1 MIEVARGR
9 RLLCIFYGTTRI
21 YQIMSEVGV
30 HLVLTCSLIMKLFR
44 VVKRAERICSSSIQ
58 WNVYHCPDFHQPAL
72 GFIFLEQE
80 AANKVEVE
88 EKPTLRRKQPASP
101 GMVTDQ
107 FRDRMANWLLY
118 KGVNDHT
125 KKYCQGLEEGDLL
138 EPKKSKFQLQFSSVQ
153 ASSGREVAREGAGG
167 GGHLDLKDC

>member
-1 MIEVARGR
+1 M
-9 RLLCIFYGTTRI
+9 

-44 VVKRAERICSSSIQ
+44 VEKRAERICSSSIQ

-101 GMVTDQ
+101 GMATDQ

-125 KKYCQGLEEGDLL
+125 KKYCQGRGKVKLWTRRRRFVRTQ
-138 EPKKSKFQLQFSSVQ
+138 KVQLPATGICCTGKQWS
-153 ASSGREVAREGAGG
+153 
-167 GGHLDLKDC
+167 